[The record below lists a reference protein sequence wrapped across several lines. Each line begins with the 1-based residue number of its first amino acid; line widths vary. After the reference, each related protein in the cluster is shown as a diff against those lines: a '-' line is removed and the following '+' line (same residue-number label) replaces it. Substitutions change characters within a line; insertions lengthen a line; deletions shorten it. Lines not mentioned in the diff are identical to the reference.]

1 MVSPVDVARFQW
13 EEGFRRLQALGDEPE
28 RYRRAG
34 PVVEAI
40 QDEIQRRLGPEY
52 TAADLSDLYALGTDW
67 CLELAVELAPEDTG
81 SWDSQ
86 VVADAAFHLQ
96 LRNAA
101 DFAGGRLRQRAPE
114 DGG

>member
-13 EEGFRRLQALGDEPE
+13 EEGFRRLQSLRDEPD

-40 QDEIQRRLGPEY
+40 QDGIRRRLGPEY
-52 TAADLSDLYALGTDW
+52 TAADLSELYARGTDW
-67 CLELAVELAPEDTG
+67 CLELAVELAPEDAG
-81 SWDSQ
+81 SWDSL

-96 LRNAA
+96 LRSAV
-101 DFAGGRLRQRAPE
+101 DYAGGRLRERAAG
-114 DGG
+114 DD